1 MKRINNI
8 KNVFTTRH
16 LEDISGIKAHTIRT
30 WEKRYSLFKPKR
42 ASRNIRYY
50 NLESL
55 QKLLN
60 IVILLQKGFKISK
73 IAAMSEEELIAT
85 TKNFIDCKID
95 IEYACNTIKMAMYS
109 FNAQLFEETY
119 QQFITDRSFSEVYQ
133 EIFAPFLHFVGLL
146 WQTNSITPAHE
157 HFISNLIYQKIQ
169 LQLAQLEKE
178 TTPPSKGPTFV
189 LLLPEEEMHEIS
201 LLYLNYELRLKG
213 YQTVYLGRTIPLDNL
228 NHLTSLFPSICIV
241 SIFTIAPS
249 AKALLPY
256 LKEVKDFLG
265 TSPHQYWAIGRNLTT
280 LSEGNL
286 SSNIHLFSSVS
297 DALQN
302 VSRNIMFY

>member
-30 WEKRYSLFKPKR
+30 WEKRYGLFKPKR

-85 TKNFIDCKID
+85 TKNFVDCKID
-95 IEYACNTIKMAMYS
+95 VEYACNNIKMAMYS
-109 FNAQLFEETY
+109 FNANLFEETY
-119 QQFITDRSFSEVYQ
+119 QQFVIDRSFSEIYQ
-133 EIFAPFLHFVGLL
+133 DIFAPFLHFVGLL

-169 LQLAQLEKE
+169 LQLAQLE
-178 TTPPSKGPTFV
+178 TASDATNPTFV

-213 YQTVYLGRTIPLDNL
+213 YQTVYLGRTIPLANL
-228 NHLTSLFPSICIV
+228 SHLTPFFPSMCIV

-249 AKALLPY
+249 AKTLVPY

-280 LSEGNL
+280 IPVDTL

-297 DALQN
+297 DVLQN
-302 VSRNIMFY
+302 I